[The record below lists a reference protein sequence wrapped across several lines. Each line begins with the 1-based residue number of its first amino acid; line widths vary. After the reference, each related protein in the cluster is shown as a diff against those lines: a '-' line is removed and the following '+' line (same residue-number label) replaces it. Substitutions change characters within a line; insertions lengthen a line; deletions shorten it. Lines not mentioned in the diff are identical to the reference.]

1 MYIIHSMLCFL
12 ANSNNNSNSI
22 GVSGNTNNSN
32 SRPHLH
38 HSISTQSTRPLVSTS
53 ISYEDSTLLGDQSPS
68 KTHSISYYAVSKVS
82 LHMTNNATVIAGTQ
96 ISMVLI

>member
-1 MYIIHSMLCFL
+1 MYTCYNTPNSIRCFP
-12 ANSNNNSNSI
+12 ANSNNNNSNSI

-68 KTHSISYYAVSKVS
+68 KTHSLSYY
-82 LHMTNNATVIAGTQ
+82 
-96 ISMVLI
+96 VLCTE